1 MMSEYGTTRF
11 GRVDPASVAAV
22 LNDNGASLA
31 THGRPLGGEPLVR
44 KAVQL
49 APTLVQARRNLV
61 LILMDERRTQE
72 ARESLRLAIE
82 ATGDRPEYSRLGQE
96 DFLRRVPG
104 ERAGRR
110 CGGRHPYAVADLR
123 TQGLERRRLQPA
135 RRNHQQPGKALQ
147 GYAGL

>member
-82 ATGDRPEYSRLGQE
+82 ATGDRPEYSDVDRQLNGVS
-96 DFLRRVPG
+96 R
-104 ERAGRR
+104 
-110 CGGRHPYAVADLR
+110 
-123 TQGLERRRLQPA
+123 
-135 RRNHQQPGKALQ
+135 
-147 GYAGL
+147 